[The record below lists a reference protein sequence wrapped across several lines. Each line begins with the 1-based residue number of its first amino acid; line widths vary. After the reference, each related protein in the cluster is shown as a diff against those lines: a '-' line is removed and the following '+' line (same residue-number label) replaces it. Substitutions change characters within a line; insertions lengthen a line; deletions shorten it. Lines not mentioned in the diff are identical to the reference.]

1 MSRLK
6 LERKRVRSCPLSTQ
20 PKYATQGAVHRRTE
34 SAILQGTKELI
45 AKFGLSNISMIEI
58 ADHSQV
64 SRATLY
70 NHFKDKSAVLDSLLK
85 SEVDRLIEIITEAK
99 TPADALEL
107 LSKEISSDSALNA
120 MRVHDGAM
128 LNSLMVHAEHP
139 LYLQLARA
147 VHERTNSEAGTGLV
161 MHWLLGQVAQP
172 ISEKASHEQAE
183 LLVDRTLL

>member
-6 LERKRVRSCPLSTQ
+6 LERKRVRSYPLSTQ

-70 NHFKDKSAVLDSLLK
+70 NHFKDKSAVLEALLR
-85 SEVDRLIEIITEAK
+85 SEVERVIEISINAK

-107 LSKEISSDSALNA
+107 LSKEISSDSALKA
-120 MRVHDGAM
+120 MRVHDGLI

-147 VHERTNSEAGTGLV
+147 VHERTNSEAGTGLA

-172 ISEKASHEQAE
+172 ISEKASREQAE
-183 LLVDRTLL
+183 LLADHTLR